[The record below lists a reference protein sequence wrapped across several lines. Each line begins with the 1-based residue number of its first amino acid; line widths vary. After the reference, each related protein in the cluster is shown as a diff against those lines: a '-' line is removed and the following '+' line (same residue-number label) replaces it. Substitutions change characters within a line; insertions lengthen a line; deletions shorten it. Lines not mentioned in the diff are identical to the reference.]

1 MPHNKTNF
9 QKEKQIVRNYIKDFD
24 NATDSK
30 LSEILK
36 KYTTENYHWRGMH
49 PFYEK
54 HTAEDVVNEFWLP
67 LRQAFAARD
76 ISYQT
81 PKTPKNTL
89 QRRTD
94 IFFAGANDCD
104 EGKTVWVVQMGHF
117 LGLFD
122 QNWLGIPSTG
132 KMAFLRFAEFH
143 RITEAG
149 KIAETALFL
158 DLISVMHQA
167 GHYPLPP
174 MTGAHFMYPG
184 PRTHDGLLYDIQE
197 PKEAGLTLAVLNQM
211 IADLNSLNTNDAKRC
226 PPELLAKTWNADMI
240 WYGPCGIGASYTI
253 ERYQQQHQYPFRDHL
268 YDKVFNGHIAR
279 IAEGSYC
286 GFFGWPNLNNKNSG
300 GFLGLPTNNNHAPMR
315 VVDIYRREGN
325 KLAENW
331 VFIDLLHYL
340 YEQGLDVLERM
351 RHINRTER

>member
-1 MPHNKTNF
+1 VPNHKSNF
-9 QKEKQIVRNYIKDFD
+9 QKEKQIVQNYINDFD
-24 NATDSK
+24 NAADSELTK
-30 LSEILK
+30 VLQQ
-36 KYTTENYHWRGMH
+36 YTSKNYHWRGMH

-54 HTAEDVVNEFWLP
+54 HGAEDVVNAFWIP
-67 LRQAFAARD
+67 FRKAFAAN
-76 ISYQT
+76 
-81 PKTPKNTL
+81 KTTL

-104 EGKTVWVVQMGHF
+104 EGKTVWVVSMGNF

-122 QNWLGIPSTG
+122 HNWLGIPSTG

-143 RITEAG
+143 RVTEAG
-149 KIAETALFL
+149 KIAETALFC

-174 MTGAHFMYPG
+174 MTGNHFMYPG
-184 PRTHDGLLYDIQE
+184 PRTHDGLLLDLQE
-197 PKEAGLTLAVLNQM
+197 PKEADLTLALLNQM
-211 IADLNSLNTNDAKRC
+211 IADLNSLNTNDAQRC
-226 PPELLAKTWNADMI
+226 PPELLAKTWKEDMI

-279 IAEGSYC
+279 IAEGNYC

-300 GFLGLPTNNNHAPMR
+300 GFLGLPANDRNAPMR

-340 YEQGLDVLERM
+340 NEQGLNVLERM
-351 RHINRTER
+351 RQINRTER